1 MAMNKRAGFT
11 LISVMIAV
19 VILAIG
25 ILALS
30 RTLTGV
36 MAANTKAGFRT
47 VALDIARQRMEF
59 LRGQRPQDLTT
70 FQEVSG
76 SAVNEQG
83 RLVNGGYYRRSVVV
97 TDVRDNL
104 VSVTVRV
111 TYPNG
116 TTPVELVT
124 YVYTGAVT

>member
-1 MAMNKRAGFT
+1 MNKRGGFT

-25 ILALS
+25 VLALS
-30 RTLTGV
+30 RTLTGA
-36 MAANTKAGFRT
+36 MASNTKAGLRT

-59 LRGQRPQDLTT
+59 LRAQPPANMGDFAEP
-70 FQEVSG
+70 SG
-76 SAVNEQG
+76 VDVNEQG
-83 RLVNGGYYRRSVVV
+83 LPVSGGKYRRTVVV
-97 TDVRDNL
+97 ADVRQNL

-111 TYPNG
+111 VYPNG
-116 TTPVELVT
+116 TTPVELLT

>member
-1 MAMNKRAGFT
+1 MAMNRRGFT

-25 ILALS
+25 VLALS
-30 RTLTGV
+30 RTLTGA
-36 MAANTKAGFRT
+36 MAANTKAGLRT

-59 LRGQRPQDLTT
+59 LRSQRPADMGD
-70 FQEVSG
+70 FAEPSG
-76 SAVNEQG
+76 VDVNEEG
-83 RLVNGGYYRRSVVV
+83 RPVTGGKYRRVVV
-97 TDVRDNL
+97 VSDVRTSL

-116 TTPVELVT
+116 STPVELVT

>member
-76 SAVNEQG
+76 SAVNEEG
-83 RLVNGGYYRRSVVV
+83 RLVNGGHYRRSVVV

-104 VSVTVRV
+104 VSVIVRV